1 MNSTHRILLPM
12 AAAVA
17 LAAPLMAQAS
27 STWHPAAN
35 EAGGTAQPDHATT
48 SKTRAEVQAET
59 EVARKDGSL
68 ALLRIGVPLTPKSTA
83 APKTRQQVIA
93 EMNNESA
100 ESRRARELALIG
112 GA

>member
-35 EAGGTAQPDHATT
+35 EAGGTPHPDHATT
-48 SKTRAEVQAET
+48 SKTRAQVQAEIET
-59 EVARKDGSL
+59 SRKDGTL
-68 ALLRIGVPLTPKSTA
+68 ETLRRGAPLTPKSNA
-83 APKTRQQVIA
+83 APKSRQQVID
-93 EMNNESA
+93 EMNSESA
-100 ESRRARELALIG
+100 ESRNAREQAMRG
-112 GA
+112 